1 MGVRHYMTFLDEL
14 GDPGFQIDVFTHVA
28 GQLQPLKKKQ
38 KNIRRRG
45 KAFIIH
51 TSKQSQLI
59 IFKPRFEF
67 FLLSGRSV

>member
-14 GDPGFQIDVFTHVA
+14 GNPGFQIDVFTHVA
-28 GQLQPLKKKQ
+28 GQLQPFKKK
-38 KNIRRRG
+38 KNIRRG
-45 KAFIIH
+45 KAFIVQ
-51 TSKQSQLI
+51 TFKQSQLI

>member
-14 GDPGFQIDVFTHVA
+14 GNPGFQIDVFTHVA
-28 GQLQPLKKKQ
+28 GQLQPLKKKK
-38 KNIRRRG
+38 KNIRRG
-45 KAFIIH
+45 KAFIVQ
-51 TSKQSQLI
+51 TFKQSQLI

>member
-14 GDPGFQIDVFTHVA
+14 GNPGFQIDVFTHVA
-28 GQLQPLKKKQ
+28 GQLQPLKKK
-38 KNIRRRG
+38 NIRRG
-45 KAFIIH
+45 KAFIVQ
-51 TSKQSQLI
+51 TFKQSQLI